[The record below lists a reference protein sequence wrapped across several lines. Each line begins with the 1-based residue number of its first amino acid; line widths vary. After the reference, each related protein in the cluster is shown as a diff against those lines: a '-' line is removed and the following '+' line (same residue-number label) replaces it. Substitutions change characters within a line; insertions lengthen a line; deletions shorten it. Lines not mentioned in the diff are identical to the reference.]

1 MLESV
6 WCGHK
11 WSEHYS
17 QFLSNVNILDN
28 TLEPE
33 ESPSA
38 GHKKEYEFKALRFLW
53 TGNLRLS

>member
-6 WCGHK
+6 CCGHK

-17 QFLSNVNILDN
+17 QFLSIYINILDN

-38 GHKKEYEFKALRFLW
+38 GHKKEYEFKARFLW
-53 TGNLRLS
+53 TGNLDLS